1 MFAENLI
8 PSRRAGAVAVE
19 TAGNEAIFFYHDG
32 AGFRTEPV
40 PFHPFLLLGDVEQ
53 LDGFAG
59 TFTAEPLAGAMPLR
73 TLVRFPDAATYAEAL
88 KFLKGNGPVAT
99 FREFTRQALMENET
113 RLFSGLEFPEL
124 RRLQFDLETLTTPGF
139 DFPNPEREKDEI
151 VIISLR
157 DSTGYEEVLSQEN
170 MSEKELI
177 ETFVRRVAERD
188 PDVIEGHNLCRFDLP
203 YLEQRARRHRV
214 KLALGRDGSVCRKRS
229 SRFTVAERIINYT
242 RYDVFGRHVVDT
254 LHLAM
259 FYDAANRNL
268 ESYNLKYLARHFGF
282 ASETRTYVDGAR
294 ISELWRTDRDTL
306 LAYALDDVRET
317 EALSR
322 LLSPSYFYQTS
333 LLPLTYQDVIVRG
346 NGTSLDAMFVA
357 EYVKRRHS
365 LPFPEPVRRFS
376 GALTRADAV
385 GIFRDVW
392 HCDIRSLYPSII
404 LAQKWV
410 PKRDELAEFPR
421 LLAALRTF
429 RLQAKDA
436 ARSESDPGRRAYFQA
451 LQGTF
456 KITINSFYGYLGF
469 SQGTF
474 NDFDMAERVTARGRE
489 ILTMMLDFLN
499 DSGARVL
506 EMDTDGI
513 YFQPP
518 AEVSDPAAFQ
528 KKIQEVLPDGIEVE
542 LDHRYEAMFSYKSK
556 NYALLD
562 RDGTVSITGAALKS
576 RGLEP
581 FQRKFMADVI
591 ERLLKNRASE
601 IPPLYRKLSEAIESR
616 TIPLA
621 ELAKSETLNDSP
633 ESYRR
638 KLEAGTGRRSAAYEL
653 ALRSPLAYQSGDQV
667 TYYLTGEKKKVS
679 VVDNARLLSEA
690 PPDRRDE
697 NTAYYLGKLEELYQ
711 LFQPFFSVPPADAGQ
726 GNLPL

>member
-1 MFAENLI
+1 
-8 PSRRAGAVAVE
+8 
-19 TAGNEAIFFYHDG
+19 
-32 AGFRTEPV
+32 
-40 PFHPFLLLGDVEQ
+40 
-53 LDGFAG
+53 
-59 TFTAEPLAGAMPLR
+59 
-73 TLVRFPDAATYAEAL
+73 
-88 KFLKGNGPVAT
+88 
-99 FREFTRQALMENET
+99 
-113 RLFSGLEFPEL
+113 
-124 RRLQFDLETLTTPGF
+124 
-139 DFPNPEREKDEI
+139 
-151 VIISLR
+151 
-157 DSTGYEEVLSQEN
+157 

-404 LAQKWV
+404 LAQNGFRNGMNWRNFRGCSPRFAPSGSRPRMLPV
-410 PKRDELAEFPR
+410 PKAIP
-421 LLAALRTF
+421 AGAPI
-429 RLQAKDA
+429 
-436 ARSESDPGRRAYFQA
+436 SRRC
-451 LQGTF
+451 
-456 KITINSFYGYLGF
+456 
-469 SQGTF
+469 
-474 NDFDMAERVTARGRE
+474 RE
-489 ILTMMLDFLN
+489 
-499 DSGARVL
+499 
-506 EMDTDGI
+506 
-513 YFQPP
+513 
-518 AEVSDPAAFQ
+518 
-528 KKIQEVLPDGIEVE
+528 
-542 LDHRYEAMFSYKSK
+542 H
-556 NYALLD
+556 
-562 RDGTVSITGAALKS
+562 LKS
-576 RGLEP
+576 RSTP
-581 FQRKFMADVI
+581 STATSDSV
-591 ERLLKNRASE
+591 RA
-601 IPPLYRKLSEAIESR
+601 
-616 TIPLA
+616 
-621 ELAKSETLNDSP
+621 
-633 ESYRR
+633 
-638 KLEAGTGRRSAAYEL
+638 RSTT
-653 ALRSPLAYQSGDQV
+653 STWPNG
-667 TYYLTGEKKKVS
+667 
-679 VVDNARLLSEA
+679 
-690 PPDRRDE
+690 
-697 NTAYYLGKLEELYQ
+697 
-711 LFQPFFSVPPADAGQ
+711 
-726 GNLPL
+726 